1 MYDDIKAS
9 FYRPSDRTSD
19 KKPILVRFR
28 DVKYMEFQGAY
39 IHKCLIRYLCEWY
52 DFKYSRIVDKIM
64 NMTNEEIKLR
74 NISIE
79 DKLKEIEE
87 NLD

>member
-1 MYDDIKAS
+1 MYDDIKATFERRS
-9 FYRPSDRTSD
+9 DPSVGE
-19 KKPILVRFR
+19 KPILVRKR
-28 DVKYMEFQGAY
+28 DAKYQEFQGHY
-39 IHKCLIRYLCEWY
+39 IHKCLIRYLCEQC
-52 DFKYSRIVDKIM
+52 DFKYSRILDKII
-64 NMTNEEIKLR
+64 NMTHEEIKLR